1 MADDLDQRPRV
12 VLDTNVLLQ
21 AIPTKS
27 RFRPIIE
34 AFEQSLFVLILSNE
48 ILLEYEEVLKKLGG
62 TRAWPAFQAL
72 LAALPNNSVLVSPS
86 YHWQAIRRDPDDDK
100 FVDAA
105 VAGNAE
111 WIVTEDSDFDDL
123 VADTRLLVRAL
134 NPRQFIDL
142 LRRDG

>member
-1 MADDLDQRPRV
+1 MADDLDQRPRA
-12 VLDTNVLLQ
+12 VLDTNTLLQ
-21 AIPTKS
+21 AIPTKG

-34 AFEQSLFVLILSNE
+34 AFELNLFVIILSNE

-62 TRAWPAFQAL
+62 VRAWPAFQAL
-72 LAALPNNSVLVSPS
+72 LDTQPNKILVSPT
-86 YHWQAIRRDPDDDK
+86 YRWHAIHRDPDDDK

-105 VAGNAE
+105 VAGGAE

-123 VADTRLLVRAL
+123 VADTRLLVRSL
-134 NPRQFIDL
+134 NPRLFIDL

>member
-12 VLDTNVLLQ
+12 VLDTNTLLQ
-21 AIPTKS
+21 AIPMKS

-34 AFEQSLFVLILSNE
+34 AFEQNRFVLILSNE
-48 ILLEYEEVLKKLGG
+48 ILLEYEEVLKKLVC
-62 TRAWPAFQAL
+62 RSWPAFRAL
-72 LAALPNNSVLVSPS
+72 LAALPNNSILVSPS

-123 VADTRLLVRAL
+123 AADTRLLVRPL
-134 NPRQFIDL
+134 DPRDFIDL
-142 LRRDG
+142 LRRHG

>member
-27 RFRPIIE
+27 RFRPIMK
-34 AFEQSLFVLILSNE
+34 AFEQNHFVLILSNE
-48 ILLEYEEVLKKLGG
+48 NLLEYEELLKKLGG
-62 TRAWPAFQAL
+62 ARAWPDFRAL
-72 LAALPNNSVLVSPS
+72 LAALPNNSILVSPS
-86 YHWQAIRRDPDDDK
+86 YRWQAIRRDPDDDK

-123 VADTRLLVRAL
+123 VADTRLPVRAL
-134 NPRQFIDL
+134 NPRDFIDL
-142 LRRDG
+142 LRRHG